1 MYAKYLVL
9 LLLQS
14 SRLCIVSIQYA
25 QQVLVCTS
33 QYMNTVRQYSTRTM
47 HTYSSS
53 MLCIVLLQLEYV
65 VLESYTMYTTSQ
77 QLCTLRLLQ
86 LEYSRTKYGNFSR
99 SMDGRSVDTVY
110 YQITSL
116 ISTLVVVVAVLEY
129 AMIMD
134 ITLLYALTTSQ
145 YAPSCSGRSRAVGD
159 VRGSDCSVYPYYTL
173 SYKIYALVLL
183 QLVEQYAFYDAY

>member
-9 LLLQS
+9 LLLQ
-14 SRLCIVSIQYA
+14 
-25 QQVLVCTS
+25 QQ
-33 QYMNTVRQYSTRTM
+33 TM
-47 HTYSSS
+47 HSQHTVCIASISLYQ
-53 MLCIVLLQLEYV
+53 LVYEYCTIVLDTYYAYVLQQYVVHSSTLEYV

-159 VRGSDCSVYPYYTL
+159 VCGSDCSVYPYYTL
-173 SYKIYALVLL
+173 VQNIRSRITLASRVVCIL
-183 QLVEQYAFYDAY
+183 